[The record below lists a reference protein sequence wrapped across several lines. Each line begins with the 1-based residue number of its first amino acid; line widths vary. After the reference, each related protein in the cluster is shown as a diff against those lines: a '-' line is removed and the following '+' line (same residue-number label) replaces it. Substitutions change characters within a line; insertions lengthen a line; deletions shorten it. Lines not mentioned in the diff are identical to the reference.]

1 MSDRALTTLEYA
13 LLGLLD
19 RQPASGY
26 DIARLFASTPMAH
39 FSSSPGAI
47 YPALRRLE
55 RAGLI
60 AGRLDRAT
68 EARPRRVYTVTES
81 GRAALGAWLRQPVT
95 RQELVRDGR
104 APILRFSFAEGHLSR
119 GELLRYLE
127 GYRREVATYLE
138 ELGHVRAAMGNR
150 TPHQRLALDHGIRA
164 YESQLAW
171 TTGAIRILELAE
183 APSTEPEGEEPCT
196 SRQPS

>member
-1 MSDRALTTLEYA
+1 MSDRPLTTLDYA

-19 RQPASGY
+19 RQPVSGY
-26 DIARLFASTPMAH
+26 DIARRFATTPMAH

-47 YPALRRLE
+47 YPALLRLD
-55 RAGLI
+55 RAGLV

-68 EARPRRVYTVTES
+68 ETRPRRVYRLTPA
-81 GRAALGAWLRQPVT
+81 GRAALDAWLRQPVT

-104 APILRFSFAEGHLSR
+104 APILRFSFAEGRLSD
-119 GELLRYLE
+119 GELLGYLE
-127 GYRREVATYLE
+127 GYRRELAGYLL
-138 ELGHVRAAMGNR
+138 ELERFQTAMADD

-171 TTGAIRILELAE
+171 IADAIRVLQLAP
-183 APSTEPEGEEPCT
+183 ASSTRPEGEKPC
-196 SRQPS
+196 P

>member
-1 MSDRALTTLEYA
+1 

-26 DIARLFASTPMAH
+26 DIARRFAVTPLAH

-60 AGRLDRAT
+60 AGRLDSER
-68 EARPRRVYTVTES
+68 EVRPRRVYRVMDS
-81 GRAALGAWLRQPVT
+81 GRAALGRWLRQPVT

-104 APILRFSFAEGHLSR
+104 TPILRFSLAERYLSR
-119 GELLRYLE
+119 PEVLIYLE
-127 GYRREVATYLE
+127 GYRREVAAYLE
-138 ELGHVRAAMGNR
+138 ELERLRAGMASD

-164 YESQLAW
+164 YESQLGW
-171 TTGAIRILELAE
+171 ITDAIRILEH
-183 APSTEPEGEEPCT
+183 APASSTESEGE
-196 SRQPS
+196 